1 MSTLEFTEDMKG
13 FVTLG
18 EADYEAG
25 YRQGRT
31 DKTALMFHLT
41 ITTDDVDAFTLDATH
56 VANAEGY
63 VECDALGGRLP
74 VERGVFNLFV
84 DTGDPTTKHMLYRL
98 FFADG
103 VGHPLTLT
111 GFKHI
116 HDDPGMDLWRDTST
130 LYTHILGGHV
140 EADGD
145 DSAEV
150 VASGVITIH
159 LTDFARQLTTF
170 RSHGGSAGDRARA
183 LERFGR
189 LFMGELWGLYG
200 LRAKE
205 AAGLI

>member
-1 MSTLEFTEDMKG
+1 MR
-13 FVTLG
+13 
-18 EADYEAG
+18 EAAA
-25 YRQGRT
+25 R
-31 DKTALMFHLT
+31 
-41 ITTDDVDAFTLDATH
+41 
-56 VANAEGY
+56 GY
-63 VECDALGGRLP
+63 VECDALGGRMP

-84 DTGDPTTKHMLYRL
+84 DTDDPTTKHMLYRL

-111 GFKHI
+111 GFKRI

-130 LYTHILGGHV
+130 LYTHILAGHV
-140 EADGD
+140 EADAD
-145 DSAEV
+145 DSAGSVAATAAPAEII
-150 VASGVITIH
+150 ASGVITIH

-183 LERFGR
+183 FERFGR